1 MTLKKYPDINIYY
14 TVSRNPLSMSS
25 PTISTDFNNLFGERA
40 VADYEKTNKLAGDKL
55 SYDSSINFVY
65 YTRVKSLED
74 LRASYDRLMDFVNFV
89 REKYPI
95 IIEEGFLEVRIDIP
109 GYLPG

>member
-1 MTLKKYPDINIYY
+1 
-14 TVSRNPLSMSS
+14 MSS
-25 PTISTDFNNLFGERA
+25 PAISTDFDNLFGERA
-40 VADYEKTNKLAGDKL
+40 VKDYKKANKLAGDKL
-55 SYDSSINFVY
+55 SYDGSINFVY

-95 IIEEGFLEVRIDIP
+95 IIEEGFLGVRMDID
-109 GYLPG
+109 LPG